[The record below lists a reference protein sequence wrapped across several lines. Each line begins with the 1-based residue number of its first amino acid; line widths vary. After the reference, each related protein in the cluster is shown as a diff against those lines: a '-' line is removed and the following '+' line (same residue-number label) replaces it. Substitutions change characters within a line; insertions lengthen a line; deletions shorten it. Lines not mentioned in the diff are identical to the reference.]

1 MPHNRAPSNPR
12 VFPPQ
17 APDGFGQRKI
27 GFGFFGVDWKFRQ
40 SAKILLRAKR
50 GEQPTHLNNDGVRL
64 ARGAPRGDPRGKADP
79 GAALGTPER
88 EPRDLPHLV
97 SLSAPIEEEEK
108 KKLTQSTSLN
118 SLGSMADLRG
128 SPSVDR
134 AGRAEHL
141 ARASCRAPL
150 PGLRLLAVSS
160 HAPPRSDRHL
170 SWPSNHPHLPP
181 SPLPQRRYGR

>member
-97 SLSAPIEEEEK
+97 SLSAPIEEEEE
-108 KKLTQSTSLN
+108 KKLTQSTSL
-118 SLGSMADLRG
+118 SGSMFWQTSEELLR
-128 SPSVDR
+128 SI
-134 AGRAEHL
+134 GRDVPNILRELHVVHHSL
-141 ARASCRAPL
+141 AFAF
-150 PGLRLLAVSS
+150 LL
-160 HAPPRSDRHL
+160 
-170 SWPSNHPHLPP
+170 
-181 SPLPQRRYGR
+181 